1 MIFLCCIAPVF
12 SGAASCSYT
21 LRRQFWGMAFGTS
34 SSLAAPG
41 MTKAA
46 SHLTVRGIKVETM
59 KIILTV
65 FLTVAVVLAANA
77 QTPAIAAQATY
88 PTGHKQPQLL
98 DAQAGR
104 YALQQVWLNPDST
117 AAAATI
123 QCRLSVAGHYQ
134 LQTKAPTYW
143 TPPLKVSKR
152 KNTRQHLLNEHF
164 RTAHEKMEAASLPVP
179 SGAVWTTKLLFSPLA
194 SPPPPLQDETEI
206 CFRNPEFWPIFNGC
220 ETLADYGEQR
230 NCSTKKTIEYIY
242 QHYKYPASGDACVQ
256 GTIVVLCT
264 IETDGSVSNVRTVR
278 GLHPSFD
285 AEAERVVASMPRWTP
300 GRMYDKVVRMEMIF
314 PVRIRL
320 E

>member
-1 MIFLCCIAPVF
+1 LSKIIIFLCCIAPVF
-12 SGAASCSYT
+12 
-21 LRRQFWGMAFGTS
+21 
-34 SSLAAPG
+34 
-41 MTKAA
+41 
-46 SHLTVRGIKVETM
+46 
-59 KIILTV
+59 
-65 FLTVAVVLAANA
+65 
-77 QTPAIAAQATY
+77 
-88 PTGHKQPQLL
+88 
-98 DAQAGR
+98 
-104 YALQQVWLNPDST
+104 
-117 AAAATI
+117 
-123 QCRLSVAGHYQ
+123 
-134 LQTKAPTYW
+134 
-143 TPPLKVSKR
+143 
-152 KNTRQHLLNEHF
+152 
-164 RTAHEKMEAASLPVP
+164 

-242 QHYKYPASGDACVQ
+242 QHYKYPAIGDACVQ

-285 AEAERVVASMPRWTP
+285 AEAERVIASMPRWTP
-300 GRMYDKVVRMEMIF
+300 GRMYDKVVRVEMIF